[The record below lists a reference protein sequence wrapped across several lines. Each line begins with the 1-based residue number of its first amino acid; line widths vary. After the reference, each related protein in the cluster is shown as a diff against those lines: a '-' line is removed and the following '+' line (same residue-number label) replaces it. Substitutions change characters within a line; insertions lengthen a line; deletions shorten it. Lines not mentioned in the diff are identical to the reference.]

1 MGQDSE
7 APEYWKVGDDYEA
20 FAEREGIPRHT
31 GYYVQNIYECE
42 VDDWDRTGQKGAL
55 VNLVGHE
62 GLCDVQIHEI
72 APGES
77 TDSLQHLH
85 EQICYVVEG
94 QGATAVGEE
103 GEEVTF
109 EWDKNALFAIPR
121 NARYKHINVSDDE
134 PVRIVTETDLPTLF
148 ELFGDEEFIFDN
160 TYEFT
165 NASDSEYYST
175 EGTMFEGSKF
185 PAIWQ
190 SNFIPDIHTYDEIQH
205 WRERGAGGA
214 SMQFN
219 HPDTSLW
226 SHISQM
232 PVGTYKKAHRHH
244 PGANVII
251 LEGEGYSFMWS
262 QEDEEEGV
270 DVDDKLLIEWGPGT
284 LFPPPALWYH
294 QHFNTGAEPAR
305 YLALHPSSLVFSG
318 KDSIFDPVRTYNNI
332 QYPDE
337 DPDVRAYFQEQLQ
350 ENGIESE
357 MPEQAYEDADYD
369 FEQNYESMAEEEDL
383 KKADF

>member
-1 MGQDSE
+1 MGEQSD
-7 APEYWKVGDDYEA
+7 APEYWKVGEDYEA

-31 GYYVQNIYECE
+31 GYYVQNVYECE
-42 VDDWDRTGQKGAL
+42 VDDWDRTGAKGAL

-72 APGES
+72 DPGES
-77 TDSLQHLH
+77 TKPQQHLH
-85 EQICYVVEG
+85 EQICYVIQG
-94 QGATAVGEE
+94 NGATAVGPE
-103 GEEVTF
+103 GDEVTF

-134 PVRIVTETDLPTLF
+134 PVRIVTETDLPSLF
-148 ELFGDEEFIFDN
+148 ELFGNEEFIFGND
-160 TYEFT
+160 YQFA
-165 NASDSEYYST
+165 NASNEEYYST
-175 EGTMFEGSKF
+175 EGTMYEGSKF

-190 SNFIPDIHTYDEIQH
+190 SNFIPDIHSYDEIIH

-214 SMQFN
+214 SIQFN

-251 LEGEGYSFMWS
+251 LEGEGYSLMWS

-270 DVDDKLLIEWGPGT
+270 SIDEKLRIDWQAGT

-294 QHFNTGAEPAR
+294 QHFNLNNEPSR

-318 KDSIFDPVRTYNNI
+318 KDSVFDPVRRYNNI

-337 DPDVRAYFQEQLQ
+337 DDDVRETFEQELEQR
-350 ENGIESE
+350 GIPSQ
-357 MPEQAYEDADYD
+357 MPEEAYQDPDYT
-369 FEQNYESMAEEEDL
+369 FEQNYEKMAKEEGL
-383 KKADF
+383 KVDDD